1 MSVIRSTPVD
11 GPRVRI
17 GELSRRTGVGADRLR
32 AWERRYGLLRPERSE
47 GGFRLYGREDER
59 RVRAM
64 KTLIESGASA
74 AEAARLAVAD
84 VSRGAGP
91 ESAGEPSLE
100 ASDLGMAL
108 ERFDGATANAIL
120 DEALT
125 RLTVEGVAERLVLPV
140 MRDIGQRWQ
149 GGELSVAQEHFAT
162 GLIRGR
168 LLALGRNWGAGVGPM
183 AVLACPPDERH
194 DIGLVVFG
202 LVLRDRGWRITYLG
216 PDTPIETIATAVAEL
231 RPAAVVLAALAAERF
246 ETVGDEIRALGRDV
260 QVLLAGAGA
269 GAELAK
275 RLGADALDP
284 DPVQGALHLPL
295 PSAST

>member
-1 MSVIRSTPVD
+1 MPSTPAD

-91 ESAGEPSLE
+91 ESPGEPSLE
-100 ASDLGMAL
+100 ASDLAMAL

-140 MRDIGQRWQ
+140 MRDIGRRWRS
-149 GGELSVAQEHFAT
+149 GELSVAQEHFAT

-194 DIGLVVFG
+194 DVGLVVFG
-202 LVLRDRGWRITYLG
+202 VVLRSRGWRITYLG
-216 PDTPIETIATAVAEL
+216 PDTPIETIATAVAGL
-231 RPAAVVLAALAAERF
+231 RPAAVVLAALDAERF
-246 ETVGDEIRALGRDV
+246 EAVADEIRALGRDAH
-260 QVLLAGAGA
+260 VLLAGAGA
-269 GAELAK
+269 DAELAK
-275 RLGADALDP
+275 RLGVDALDP
-284 DPVQGALHLPL
+284 DPIQGALHLPL